1 MGGVET
7 VLMHNTCHRT
17 ADHRGLGRRRRV
29 AARTA
34 PDDPPGTCKRDVA
47 GRVSDELSDNGYLR
61 RWTTTDVPGLSAQL
75 SMPPHR
81 GQPSLIIRFGKKL
94 PAGTS
99 SWSLAREAVLGPCAE
114 VSDMTSIVSAI
125 IAVVGTLLGATTT
138 YVFQR
143 IDAIRKDR
151 IARNERFRQERLAV
165 YTELAAAVTDLRRAA
180 HDRWH
185 RHQEDPDGPAF
196 AAARDHYYRVYAVA
210 RNVQLKL
217 RLLADDTDLVEVAQ
231 QAWERAAEIKDADEE
246 QERRWKG
253 EQAKQALDAFILA
266 ASRRLR

>member
-1 MGGVET
+1 
-7 VLMHNTCHRT
+7 
-17 ADHRGLGRRRRV
+17 
-29 AARTA
+29 
-34 PDDPPGTCKRDVA
+34 
-47 GRVSDELSDNGYLR
+47 
-61 RWTTTDVPGLSAQL
+61 
-75 SMPPHR
+75 
-81 GQPSLIIRFGKKL
+81 
-94 PAGTS
+94 
-99 SWSLAREAVLGPCAE
+99 
-114 VSDMTSIVSAI
+114 MTSIVSAV

-143 IDAIRKDR
+143 IDADRKDR

-165 YTELAAAVTDLRRAA
+165 YTELAAAVTDGA
-180 HDRWH
+180 
-185 RHQEDPDGPAF
+185 AF

-217 RLLADDTDLVEVAQ
+217 WLLADDTDLVEVAQ